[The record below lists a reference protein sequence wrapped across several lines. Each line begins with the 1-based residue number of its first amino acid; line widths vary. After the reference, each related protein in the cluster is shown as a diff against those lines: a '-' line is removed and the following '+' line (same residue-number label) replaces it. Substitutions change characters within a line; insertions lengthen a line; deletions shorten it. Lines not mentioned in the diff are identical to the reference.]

1 MLKCPECG
9 VLIPLN
15 LIRKKLLLLNDSANK
30 LLSKINDIKAE
41 DNREV
46 NIFEKRYL
54 WGIKD
59 NEDSSV

>member
-9 VLIPLN
+9 VLVPLK
-15 LIRKKLLLLNDSANK
+15 LIREKLLLLNDSASK
-30 LLSKINDIKAE
+30 LLCKINSIKAE
-41 DNREV
+41 DNSEV